1 MALKIPT
8 TKEATQQNINTF
20 ETAINQTIPQTDQ
33 AFLRVVAF
41 IQAASQT
48 GLYKYAAER
57 ILQNLALTA
66 TGEDLDRLG
75 NEYGISRKPAIAA
88 VLDIQL
94 SAENGTSVDATNAWI
109 GDSNGVRYVPD
120 AQYTASG
127 GVIDA
132 TVTAEETG
140 VAGNL
145 SEGSALTIES
155 QVAGASSKATVT
167 DVNTLGTDRET
178 DDAYRE
184 RILAEIRTV
193 GGGGNAVDYRTWATE
208 TPGVF
213 RAFPYSG
220 RPPDAGTSYPG
231 ERVVF
236 IEADS
241 SINPDGIAD
250 QNLLDSAREYIDH
263 DPDTEQ
269 TRTPLG
275 LPNLDEETLW
285 VESIERIDIYVE
297 VRNLTVDPDKE
308 AQLKEDLEDAID
320 EYLRAI
326 TMFVDGVD
334 VEIERNDTISSVTLS
349 TVAQDIFSQYGATAS
364 NVGFGVEEGSFLTS
378 YQLNQGELSKLHIPI
393 SYVTV

>member
-1 MALKIPT
+1 MALRIPT
-8 TKEATQQNINTF
+8 IKEATQQNINTF
-20 ETAINQTIPQTDQ
+20 ENAINQTIPQTDQ

-41 IQAASQT
+41 LQAASQT

-57 ILQNLALTA
+57 ILQNLVLTA
-66 TGEDLDRLG
+66 TGSDLDRLG
-75 NEYGISRKPAIAA
+75 TEYGVSRKPAIAA
-88 VLDIQL
+88 VLVIRLNAQ
-94 SAENGTSVDATNAWI
+94 NGTQVDATNAWI

-120 AQYTASG
+120 AQYTATSG
-127 GVIDA
+127 YIDA
-132 TVTAEETG
+132 TVTAEEIG

-145 SEGSALTIES
+145 SEGATLTIES
-155 QVAGASSKATVT
+155 QVAGASSKAIVV
-167 DVNTLGTDRET
+167 DVDIIGIDREI

-184 RILAEIRTV
+184 RVLAEIRTV

-231 ERVVF
+231 ERTVF

-241 SINPDGIAD
+241 SIDADGIAD

-275 LPNLDEETLW
+275 LPNLDGETLW

-308 AQLKEDLEDAID
+308 TQLKEDLEDAID

-334 VEIERNDTISSVTLS
+334 VEIERNDTISSITLS
-349 TVAQDIFSQYGATAS
+349 TVAQDVFSNYGASAS
-364 NVGFGVEEGSFLTS
+364 NVGFGLDSGSFLTS
-378 YQLNQGELSKLHIPI
+378 YQLGQGELSKLHKPI